1 MLPQWPIL
9 FYDVHPNWYRW
20 HWSHPKFLPASLQI
34 LCWKWQVEGMACPG
48 HLDVWIRH
56 ISRVLP
62 PYSKRKL
69 FWTGTRSPK
78 FNWLLIFVKIFI
90 AKWYIYIYMKIFF
103 KTNLF
108 IWYLYFETQQL
119 KNYSYLYSQCLTQT
133 FFWKWL
139 PFLVWSIF
147 YIDCPITPLTPYQ
160 THLKMTQLLAF
171 HLIITTNQHILI
183 AYT

>member
-1 MLPQWPIL
+1 MLPQWPKL

-108 IWYLYFETQQL
+108 ILFLYFETQQL
-119 KNYSYLYSQCLTQT
+119 KSYSWFIFPT
-133 FFWKWL
+133 FDL
-139 PFLVWSIF
+139 NLVQNDFLFKYGGSIC
-147 YIDCPITPLTPYQ
+147 YYAL
-160 THLKMTQLLAF
+160 F
-171 HLIITTNQHILI
+171 HEDMVLCKSCHPS
-183 AYT
+183 